1 MTLPD
6 TLDPR
11 TVRAVAMDLDRTIVG
26 ESLQLT
32 PRLVAAVRSVD
43 EAGITPILAT
53 GRMFRSS
60 RPFAAELGVTAPL
73 ICYQGALIADP
84 VSGEWLEHHP
94 MPVGTAREVI
104 EAIRARGEHVNVY
117 VDDELYVDELNLYA
131 LEYARHAKLEAH
143 PVGDVVAWLR
153 EPTTKL
159 VVVGE
164 PERLDVLEAEL
175 KDTYDGRLFIA
186 KSLPFFLEVAQPGVS
201 KGCAL
206 EWVAK
211 RLGMDTRDVVAFG
224 DGANDIELLETAGL
238 GVMIDTG
245 DVALEP
251 VAGWRVPRPEDE
263 GVAAFLE
270 ALHAE
275 RAAAAE

>member
-32 PRLVAAVRSVD
+32 PRLVEAVRATA
-43 EAGITPILAT
+43 EAGITPIVAT
-53 GRMFRSS
+53 GRMLRSS
-60 RPFAAELGVTAPL
+60 RPFATELGVTAPL

-84 VSGEWLEHHP
+84 VSGEWLQHHP
-94 MPVGTAREVI
+94 MPVDTAREVI

-143 PVGDVVAWLR
+143 AVGDVVTWLK

-164 PERLDVLEAEL
+164 PERLDTLEAEL
-175 KDTYDGRLFIA
+175 KATYDGSLFIA

-201 KGCAL
+201 KGSAL
-206 EWVAK
+206 RWVT
-211 RLGMDTRDVVAFG
+211 RHLGIETRDVVAFG
-224 DGANDIELLETAGL
+224 DGANDVELLEEAGL
-238 GVMIDTG
+238 GVMIETG
-245 DVALEP
+245 DSALEP
-251 VAGWRVPRPEDE
+251 YAGWRVPRPEDE

-270 ALHAE
+270 ALTAE
-275 RAAAAE
+275 RAAPSP